1 MEVNRWYNE
10 IRLKSGVIYTTD
22 YVLSETITL
31 FFRRLPFNAARH
43 SMERMQE
50 SIRANYLSVE
60 WITPERFERAKGLR
74 LRFRDKPRIS
84 FTDLTSMAV
93 MEELGVNKILTGDAH
108 FARVGMGFR
117 MLP

>member
-1 MEVNRWYNE
+1 MGIDLKVFFDTWGWLSIADRKEDRHVEVNRWYNE

-50 SIRANYLSVE
+50 SIRAN
-60 WITPERFERAKGLR
+60 
-74 LRFRDKPRIS
+74 
-84 FTDLTSMAV
+84 
-93 MEELGVNKILTGDAH
+93 
-108 FARVGMGFR
+108 
-117 MLP
+117 